1 LLFATHTLPHRLR
14 LIAPVI
20 QDHGIDYERGK
31 FADKLRDGTLTLS
44 RTTEW
49 FHKTMTEKSEV
60 AILAREGCRIS
71 AMELHADAIVS
82 LLSTGAKVTAETAPE
97 TLAFDVSRL
106 VTMQLQFESLLC
118 MQAAILIVNKTS
130 DQELVKK
137 VTATI
142 DAMEP
147 GAPLEVETLGLPT
160 SVAAHVAMAIKPES
174 GLSLTLRKKLCNLL
188 RRNIVNTSPV
198 ACGQHL
204 ATLAHDVRRMAILNR
219 EVHTNT
225 YNTIIRDFPDV

>member
-1 LLFATHTLPHRLR
+1 MRVAVPRSLLFATHTLPHRLR

-49 FHKTMTEKSEV
+49 FHKTMTEKSEI

-160 SVAAHVAMAIKPES
+160 SVAA
-174 GLSLTLRKKLCNLL
+174 LCNKKLCNLL